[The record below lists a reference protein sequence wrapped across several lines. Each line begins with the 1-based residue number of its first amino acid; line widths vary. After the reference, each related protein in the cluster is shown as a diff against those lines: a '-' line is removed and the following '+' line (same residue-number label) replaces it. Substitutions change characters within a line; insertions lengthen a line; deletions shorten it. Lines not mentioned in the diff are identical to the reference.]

1 MAMWARKEVR
11 SRRAWLARIEAR
23 VRMGNPRLLM
33 SAMVAATA
41 GAGMLASAV
50 LHQVGLAT
58 LAVRY
63 GLSVVFAYL
72 VFMFIIWM
80 WIVAKRR
87 SRIDDPGHDRGDL
100 PDVADPADGDL
111 VVDEASDWSDPPRP
125 LRRRYRLDL
134 PDIGVDDEGFVVF
147 VVVAAIIAAGAASLY
162 TVIIAPQLL
171 SEVLLDGVLATVIY
185 RRLRAD
191 DRRHWL
197 DSALARTWV
206 PVMLVGIFFVIAG
219 AVGQWY
225 APEATTLAEVL
236 RHKPAP

>member
-1 MAMWARKEVR
+1 MATWARKEVR
-11 SRRAWLARIEAR
+11 SRREWLARIEAR
-23 VRMGNPRLLM
+23 IRWGNPRLLM
-33 SAMVAATA
+33 SAIVAVTA

-63 GLSVVFAYL
+63 GLSVAFAYL
-72 VFMFIIWM
+72 VFILIIWM
-80 WIVAKRR
+80 WVVAKRR

-100 PDVADPADGDL
+100 PGISPADGDL
-111 VVDEASDWSDPPRP
+111 VVTETSDWPDPPRP

-134 PDIGVDDEGFVVF
+134 PDLGIDDEGFVVF
-147 VVVAAIIAAGAASLY
+147 VVVAAIVAAGAASVY

-185 RRLRAD
+185 RRLRVD
-191 DRRHWL
+191 ERRHWL
-197 DSALARTWV
+197 DSAVSRTWL

-219 AVGQWY
+219 AVCQWY
-225 APEATTLAEVL
+225 APEATTLAEVF